1 MKFVEIQKRIYSIES
16 CYFCLEETLSEKK
29 SMKTQITYFAIL
41 FSLLFAACN
50 SSSHKNETSE
60 ESKTQP
66 KFPNENQLEEKMAA
80 IENNKDLLVV
90 NSLNYNNNAGSTAS
104 AIAYLDA
111 EKNTVKM
118 DEVFSDVTNGNYGTH
133 TFYIE
138 NGKKIVSKEVY
149 FDNEL
154 KVPIFVER
162 ISFYNKNQKVIY
174 TKERTAEY
182 EEDLPKMQFQ
192 IAKLKECSLDRTM
205 RILNQ
210 EKDFETTF
218 QGFASDGSTKFLL
231 VGENTPDGF
240 ASSLAVQRLDK
251 EIEKLS
257 NNEKA
262 MIGKKLE
269 IQYDVMVDEQG
280 LTFQILQSL
289 TILN

>member
-1 MKFVEIQKRIYSIES
+1 
-16 CYFCLEETLSEKK
+16 
-29 SMKTQITYFAIL
+29 MKTQITYFAIL
-41 FSLLFAACN
+41 FCLLFTACN
-50 SSSHKNETSE
+50 SSNHKNDNSE
-60 ESKTQP
+60 EVKAQP
-66 KFPNENQLEEKMAA
+66 KFPNEEQLEEKMAA

-111 EKNTVKM
+111 QKYTVKM
-118 DEVFSDVTNGNYGTH
+118 DEIFSDVTTGNYGTY

-162 ISFYNKNQKVIY
+162 ISFYDKNQKVIY
-174 TKERTAEY
+174 TKERTASY
-182 EEDLPKMQFQ
+182 EEDLPQMQFQ
-192 IAKLKECSLDRTM
+192 IAKLKDCPLDRTM

-231 VGENTPDGF
+231 VGENTPDGY

-251 EIEKLS
+251 EIDKLS
-257 NNEKA
+257 MNEKA

-280 LTFQILQSL
+280 LSFQILQSVK
-289 TILN
+289 ILN

>member
-1 MKFVEIQKRIYSIES
+1 MKIQIIYFSI
-16 CYFCLEETLSEKK
+16 FLSLIF
-29 SMKTQITYFAIL
+29 TG
-41 FSLLFAACN
+41 CN
-50 SSSHKNETSE
+50 SSNDKNEKSDAVKE
-60 ESKTQP
+60 QP
-66 KFPNENQLEEKMAA
+66 KFPNEIQLEEKMAA

-90 NSLNYNNNAGSTAS
+90 NSLNYNNNAGSTAG
-104 AIAYLDA
+104 AIAYLDK

-118 DEVFSDVTNGNYGTH
+118 DEMFSDVTTGNYGTY

-138 NGKKIVSKEVY
+138 NGKKFVSKEVY

-154 KVPIFVER
+154 KTPIFVER
-162 ISFYNKNQKVIY
+162 ISFYDKNQKVIY

-192 IAKLKECSLDRTM
+192 IAKLKDCSLERTM

-210 EKDFETTF
+210 EKDFQTTF

-280 LTFQILQSL
+280 LAFQILQSVK
-289 TILN
+289 ILN

>member
-1 MKFVEIQKRIYSIES
+1 MKIQIIYLSI
-16 CYFCLEETLSEKK
+16 FLSLIF
-29 SMKTQITYFAIL
+29 TG
-41 FSLLFAACN
+41 CN
-50 SSSHKNETSE
+50 SSNDKNEKSDSGKE
-60 ESKTQP
+60 QP
-66 KFPNENQLEEKMAA
+66 KFPNEDQLEEKMAA
-80 IENNKDLLVV
+80 IENNKNLLVV
-90 NSLNYNNNAGSTAS
+90 NSLNYNNNAGSTAG

-118 DEVFSDVTNGNYGTH
+118 DEMFSDVTTGNYGTY

-138 NGKKIVSKEVY
+138 NGKKFVSKEVY

-154 KVPIFVER
+154 KIPIFVER
-162 ISFYNKNQKVIY
+162 ISFYDKNQKVIY

-192 IAKLKECSLDRTM
+192 IAKLKDCSLDRTM

-231 VGENTPDGF
+231 VGENTPDGY

-257 NNEKA
+257 KIN
-262 MIGKKLE
+262 
-269 IQYDVMVDEQG
+269 
-280 LTFQILQSL
+280 
-289 TILN
+289 